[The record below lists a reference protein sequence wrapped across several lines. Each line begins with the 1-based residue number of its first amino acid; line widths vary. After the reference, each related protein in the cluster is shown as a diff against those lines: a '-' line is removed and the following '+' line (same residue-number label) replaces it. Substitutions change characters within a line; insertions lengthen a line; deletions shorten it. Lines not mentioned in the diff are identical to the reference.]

1 MFVHR
6 ISSNKLRRVG
16 LGSSGVFFVGGAK
29 NENQS
34 TTTFVFKPTQQDNS
48 SSRIGLKQGD
58 GMIREIAAY
67 EIDRQSSP
75 ILRAGVP
82 RTVMACAGR
91 SIGSLQSYVFLLF
104 SLSHTHTLHL
114 KKNTDT
120 FLTRFQLRTWVRVNT
135 RLSKSIRLDYL
146 TFVFLTWIVMRET
159 CS

>member
-34 TTTFVFKPTQQDNS
+34 TTTAFVFKPTQQDNS

-104 SLSHTHTLHL
+104 SLSHTHTHFTS
-114 KKNTDT
+114 KKTQI
-120 FLTRFQLRTWVRVNT
+120 RF
-135 RLSKSIRLDYL
+135 
-146 TFVFLTWIVMRET
+146 
-159 CS
+159 